1 MARISNLVNK
11 PLPVNLLEPEA
22 DNSMCVIYLH
32 ESIAIA
38 KQSKLIPAEE
48 TGNKRPDAKQMMS
61 RDPNS
66 NLKSSQT
73 YLLHL
78 LTRNMQI

>member
-1 MARISNLVNK
+1 MTRISNLVNK

-22 DNSMCVIYLH
+22 DNSMCVIDLH

-48 TGNKRPDAKQMMS
+48 TGNKRPDA
-61 RDPNS
+61 
-66 NLKSSQT
+66 
-73 YLLHL
+73 
-78 LTRNMQI
+78 